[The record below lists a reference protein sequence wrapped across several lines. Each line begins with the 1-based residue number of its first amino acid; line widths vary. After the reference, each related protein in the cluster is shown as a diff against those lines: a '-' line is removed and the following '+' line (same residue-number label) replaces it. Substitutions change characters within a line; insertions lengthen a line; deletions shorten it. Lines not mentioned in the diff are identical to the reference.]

1 MPHMR
6 TRPPWEVQAS
16 IMSRETRGRGEG
28 ARPAF
33 SSEPRC
39 IRAAGW
45 PSWPSTDEQT
55 EVCSGDSR
63 VIRMLQSLSL
73 GPVWHR

>member
-45 PSWPSTDEQT
+45 PSWP
-55 EVCSGDSR
+55 
-63 VIRMLQSLSL
+63 ILQMSKLRCAVETH
-73 GPVWHR
+73 G